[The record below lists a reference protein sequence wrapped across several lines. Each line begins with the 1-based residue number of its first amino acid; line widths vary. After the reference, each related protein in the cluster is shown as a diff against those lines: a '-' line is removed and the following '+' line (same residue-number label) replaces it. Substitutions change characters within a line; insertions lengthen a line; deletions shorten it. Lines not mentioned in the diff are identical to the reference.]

1 MNSVLLVIRP
11 VTISSSPSVYESF
24 AEFLMRSGVTSM
36 SVNPD
41 TVVYARRLVAPLE
54 REMLLE
60 RIFAIDRGD
69 KIQEI
74 KIG

>member
-1 MNSVLLVIRP
+1 
-11 VTISSSPSVYESF
+11 
-24 AEFLMRSGVTSM
+24 MRSGVTSM